1 MLTFHQNTAVCDI
14 QSTPFVTKKGKN
26 CAFSEL
32 FFIDGSSMKYYD
44 FGKLARQYQQFVFNH
59 RSKPSISWEELD
71 KSKKEE
77 HANDINV

>member
-14 QSTPFVTKKGKN
+14 QSTPFVTKKGKP
-26 CAFSEL
+26 CACSEL

-59 RSKPSISWEELD
+59 RSKPSITWEELD
-71 KSKKEE
+71 KSEKEE
-77 HANDINV
+77 KNEWS